1 MKLLH
6 TADLHLG
13 RQFAG
18 LSLIEDH
25 ARILEQILAAIDEHK
40 PDVLIIAGDIF
51 DRAAP
56 PESAVRQFN
65 AFLKEAAEHARMAIV
80 MIGGNHDSGERI
92 EAMAMLANPAR
103 ALVRGAVSAEEQ
115 ALILRDSA
123 GPVAFS
129 ALPFC
134 YEFAARECF
143 GDAGI
148 SAPADVLRAQL
159 SAARAHVP
167 EGARWVVVAHAF
179 VEGAAASDSERPL
192 SRTVGGIETVPA
204 NVFDG
209 AHYVAL
215 GHLHRPQ
222 SVGAP
227 HIRYAGSPLAFGFDE
242 EGQAKSMS
250 LIDLKP
256 DGSITV
262 SQLPFHPLRSVRTVR
277 GTLEAL
283 LGGSVASSQDFIR
296 VVLDDRHRLI
306 DPMKRLRERFPNAC
320 ALEYAQA
327 ARADIG
333 LKPAGANRL
342 DNPADT
348 VAKFLEFVRGT
359 GPTECEQVL
368 IREALA
374 EVSGDLTMGAP

>member
-277 GTLEAL
+277 GTLKAL

-333 LKPAGANRL
+333 LNPAGANRL